1 MINNN
6 ITPLS
11 PDEQETAINWFST
24 DTTAYINT
32 AEPKLIRLLD
42 DYSFQYPELFKCIH
56 VDKLHRYKIYTIPR
70 KNIQIT
76 KPHSQAQIEAAKRTI
91 EKVNNKN

>member
-24 DTTAYINT
+24 DTNAIYNT
-32 AEPKLIRLLD
+32 ADPKMIKLLD
-42 DYSFQYPELFKCIH
+42 KYVAAYPDEFRCTYEDELY
-56 VDKLHRYKIYTIPR
+56 RNKIYTFPR
-70 KNIQIT
+70 KYLKIT